1 MNKFLGLKLDREA
14 KMVASRLGKMPLGM
28 CCTDSWEKIGW
39 LPWGNLYLDG
49 KVDGQQQQL
58 GAGPIAHEG
67 GKSSYTEK
75 FNNGLRCSP
84 VGGFE
89 DGWAK
94 VEINDGGNC
103 SQSMGKT

>member
-1 MNKFLGLKLDREA
+1 
-14 KMVASRLGKMPLGM
+14 
-28 CCTDSWEKIGW
+28 
-39 LPWGNLYLDG
+39 LPWENLYLDG

-84 VGGFE
+84 ASGFE

-94 VEINDGGNC
+94 VDINDGGNC
-103 SQSMGKT
+103 SQSVGKT